1 LKRERLDDLLLHR
14 YSNIEY
20 VYRQP
25 IGRAVKLV
33 LTAIE
38 EERKIMLY
46 QQWLMLLTK
55 MTDESFVSF
64 EDFYEKAKP
73 KQIDMRPKEEIM
85 NEILRGEG

>member
-1 LKRERLDDLLLHR
+1 
-14 YSNIEY
+14 
-20 VYRQP
+20 
-25 IGRAVKLV
+25 
-33 LTAIE
+33 
-38 EERKIMLY
+38 MLY
-46 QQWLMLLTK
+46 QQWLMMLTK

>member
-1 LKRERLDDLLLHR
+1 MKRERLDDLLLHR

-25 IGRAVKLV
+25 LHRAVKLV

-38 EERKIMLY
+38 EERKVMLY
-46 QQWLMLLTK
+46 QQWLMMLTK
-55 MTDESFVSF
+55 MTEENFMSFDE
-64 EDFYEKAKP
+64 FYEKAKP

-85 NEILRGEG
+85 DEILRGEG